1 MKSTHRSRSGG
12 SPDKHEIAAAVH
24 DEAIVIDALAFP
36 YICETDY
43 LPRIKQGGVTA
54 SIVTVAYEDSFE
66 SAVRKIDALYTEI
79 ENHPDDLAI
88 ATTAGDVREA
98 KSNGKIAIILGFQD
112 TKPFGADLSLLRVF
126 YRMGVRCMQLVYNGR
141 NLLGDGCCENTDCGL
156 SYAGREVLEEM
167 NRLGILVDL
176 SHCGDVTTLEA
187 IEHSKDPVAF
197 THANSRTLAISPRN
211 KTDEQLLALVQKGGV
226 VGVTSHP
233 AFVNP
238 KSNNPTLDDLL
249 NHIAHMTD
257 LIGVEHVG
265 LGMDF
270 VEKYKEDRTVL
281 PASVYWRTKRP
292 DVFGTVADAV
302 DRPYAKGIDS
312 VAMMGNITGGL
323 IDRGYRKADVLN
335 ILGGNFLRLFE
346 TVVG

>member
-1 MKSTHRSRSGG
+1 MKSTHRRRCAENA
-12 SPDKHEIAAAVH
+12 DKREIATALH

-43 LPRIKQGGVTA
+43 LPRLIQGGVTA

-79 ENHPDDLAI
+79 ENHSDDLTV
-88 ATTAGDVREA
+88 ATTANDIVKA
-98 KSNGKIAIILGFQD
+98 KLSGKVAIILGFQD
-112 TKPFGADLSLLRVF
+112 TKPFGADLALLRTF

-156 SYAGREVLEEM
+156 SHAGREVIDEM

-187 IEHSKDPVAF
+187 IEYSKDPVAF
-197 THANSRTLAISPRN
+197 THANARTKANSPRN
-211 KTDEQLLALVQKGGV
+211 KTDEQLLALAAKGGV
-226 VGVTSHP
+226 AGVTSHP

-238 KSNNPTLDDLL
+238 NSNSPTLDDLL
-249 NHIAHMTD
+249 NHIAHMMEI
-257 LIGVEHVG
+257 IGAEHVG

-270 VEKYKEDRTVL
+270 VEKYKETGQVL
-281 PASVYWRTKRP
+281 SASVYWRTKRP
-292 DVFGTVADAV
+292 DVFGTVADAIS
-302 DRPYAKGIDS
+302 RPYAKGIDS
-312 VAMMGNITGGL
+312 IAKLGNITAGL
-323 IDRGYRKADVLN
+323 INQGYPNTEVQN